1 MINSQVKLINEQ
13 VFKDR
18 NLVHAN
24 VPLEMLTP
32 SICAVQDLY
41 VHPILGDTLY
51 YKLKA
56 DKKASTLAGVYLNL
70 VNDYILDIL
79 IYGVMADYV
88 IDSTYQ
94 NYTKGVTKKRDEF
107 ADSTS
112 YDELEKISDRHK
124 NKMDSYLQRL
134 VNYLQNNKT
143 LFPEYTTESTDVN
156 ATTNT
161 YSPSIYLND
170 DKVDC
175 GWR

>member
-56 DKKASTLAGVYLNL
+56 DKKASTLSGIYLDL
-70 VNDYILDIL
+70 VNNYILDIL

-94 NYTKGVTKKRDEF
+94 NYTKGVTKKRDDF

-161 YSPSIYLND
+161 YSPSIYLKD
-170 DKVDC
+170 DKKGC
-175 GWR
+175 EWR

>member
-56 DKKASTLAGVYLNL
+56 DKK
-70 VNDYILDIL
+70 
-79 IYGVMADYV
+79 
-88 IDSTYQ
+88 
-94 NYTKGVTKKRDEF
+94 
-107 ADSTS
+107 
-112 YDELEKISDRHK
+112 
-124 NKMDSYLQRL
+124 
-134 VNYLQNNKT
+134 
-143 LFPEYTTESTDVN
+143 
-156 ATTNT
+156 
-161 YSPSIYLND
+161 
-170 DKVDC
+170 
-175 GWR
+175 

>member
-56 DKKASTLAGVYLNL
+56 DKKASTLSGIYLDL
-70 VNDYILDIL
+70 VNNYILDIL

-94 NYTKGVTKKRDEF
+94 NYTKGVTKKRDDF

-156 ATTNT
+156 ASTNT
-161 YSPSIYLND
+161 YSPSIYLKD
-170 DKVDC
+170 DKKGC
-175 GWR
+175 EWR

>member
-1 MINSQVKLINEQ
+1 
-13 VFKDR
+13 
-18 NLVHAN
+18 
-24 VPLEMLTP
+24 
-32 SICAVQDLY
+32 VQDLY

-56 DKKASTLAGVYLNL
+56 DKKASTLSGIYLDL
-70 VNDYILDIL
+70 VNNYILDIL

-94 NYTKGVTKKRDEF
+94 NYTKGVTKKRDDF

-161 YSPSIYLND
+161 YSPSIYLKD
-170 DKVDC
+170 DKKGC
-175 GWR
+175 EWR